1 MCLCY
6 YEISISQVRRTGSD
20 HFEARAFFRSDGC
33 ESIRMISAGVCEPVA
48 ARKKLALSR
57 SYYPSLVKKKLSKN
71 DFLLSIQG
79 GFDNAV
85 AP

>member
-1 MCLCY
+1 
-6 YEISISQVRRTGSD
+6 
-20 HFEARAFFRSDGC
+20 
-33 ESIRMISAGVCEPVA
+33 MISAGVCEPVA
-48 ARKKLALSR
+48 ARKKLVLSR